1 MAFSLASITKGAGQK
16 PPIVVI
22 HGSPGIGKSTFGAC
36 APNPIFLRTEDGLGM
51 LSPDT
56 FPMAKT
62 WGDVMSALGAI
73 YSEQHDYKTLVIDS
87 LSALEPVIWAQVAAD
102 AKKSSVEELG
112 YGRGYVLALDYWQ
125 QLIQGLISIRDDKG
139 ITPVLIAHSEVVRY
153 DSPESEPYDRYQ
165 IKLHKRAFSLLYER
179 ADVIGFANWRTL
191 ITKTEVG
198 FNKSI
203 SRGTGTGERLLRLI
217 ERPAYIAKNR
227 YGMPETIPLDWQA
240 FAGSLPAQ

>member
-165 IKLHKRAFSLLYER
+165 IKLHKRFTA
-179 ADVIGFANWRTL
+179 A
-191 ITKTEVG
+191 
-198 FNKSI
+198 
-203 SRGTGTGERLLRLI
+203 
-217 ERPAYIAKNR
+217 
-227 YGMPETIPLDWQA
+227 
-240 FAGSLPAQ
+240 